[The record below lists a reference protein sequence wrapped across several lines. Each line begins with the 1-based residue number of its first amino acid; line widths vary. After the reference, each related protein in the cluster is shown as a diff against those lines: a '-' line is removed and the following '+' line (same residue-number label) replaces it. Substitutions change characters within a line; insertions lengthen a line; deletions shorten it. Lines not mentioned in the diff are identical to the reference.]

1 MDDNITRVSKTT
13 KDKEKTLP
21 EGAKVINTTTEV
33 RVEEIEN
40 GYIISKEIRTEYKVK
55 GKDYSDYLYDTKKYY
70 SEEDPLEINITD
82 KTLADA
88 FED

>member
-1 MDDNITRVSKTT
+1 MDTNTT
-13 KDKEKTLP
+13 KVTKNSKDKEKKLP
-21 EGAKVINTTTEV
+21 EGATVINTSTEV

-55 GKDYSDYLYDTKKYY
+55 GKEYSDYIYNTKKYY

-82 KTLADA
+82 KSLADA